1 MKTSEKDMEGFQI
14 FTFSDI
20 LRALREHPDWLDE
33 LRRLILTEELL
44 ALPQKFEAFLKKEFK
59 PLKAT
64 VERVEGDVSVLK
76 QDVSVLKQDVAVLK
90 QDVAVLKQDV
100 AVLKQDVAVLKQDVA
115 VLKQDVAV
123 LKKDVAYLKGEFGR
137 FKGKDFERTIRE
149 RYYAYFGRALRKAR
163 VIPFEEVLS
172 ILDTAEE
179 KGEITETER
188 EGLLKLDILISGQIK
203 ALKKDVILAVEV
215 SYTLYEEDIERAC
228 ERADILAR
236 LFQKEVIP
244 AVVSCEVK
252 EELERRAE
260 EKGVLLIKAEY

>member
-76 QDVSVLKQDVAVLK
+76 QDVS
-90 QDVAVLKQDV
+90 VLKQDV